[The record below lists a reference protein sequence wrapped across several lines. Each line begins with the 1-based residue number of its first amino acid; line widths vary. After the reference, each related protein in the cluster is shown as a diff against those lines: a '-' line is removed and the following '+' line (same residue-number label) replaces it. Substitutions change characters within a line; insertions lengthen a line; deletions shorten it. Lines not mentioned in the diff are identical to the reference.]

1 MLLYNKI
8 FCNNMSKP
16 RTIHT
21 IESLL
26 ARTIEVGTCM
36 EWTGY
41 FRNKTPS
48 VFHNGKIHG
57 VRRVIRELQ
66 NKKMIEGL
74 FFGCT
79 CNNPRCVNPDHIAAR
94 NQKTHVQQMS
104 KKVDYM
110 NPRRLLKLTASAQV
124 RRKLTDEQL
133 HIILTSDK
141 PRRELGAEFSVH
153 PSLISRIR
161 QGKAH
166 RMSAARNNPFFR
178 LIG

>member
-1 MLLYNKI
+1 
-8 FCNNMSKP
+8 MSKP
-16 RTIHT
+16 PTIHT

-26 ARTIEVGTCM
+26 ARTVEVGPCL

-41 FRNKTPS
+41 FRNSTPL
-48 VFHNGKIHG
+48 VFHNGRVRG

-66 NKKMIEGL
+66 NKKIIEGV
-74 FFGCT
+74 FFGTNCG
-79 CNNPRCVNPDHIAAR
+79 NPKCVNPDHIAAR

-110 NPRRLLKLTASAQV
+110 HPSRLLKLSNSAQV

-141 PRRELGAEFSVH
+141 TRRVLGEEFSVH